1 MTAKDIDVKAVSW
14 GNIEVGD
21 RPSNKADDSGQM
33 VKSVLTI
40 CGFDAMA
47 LNTEQLRQ
55 ICGTLKIQ
63 GYRSKPK
70 AEVLRIMAV
79 AKLHQSFYD
88 TCGCRK
94 SLSWSKWWLLSC
106 QMTSSLIVLRRNSL
120 N

>member
-1 MTAKDIDVKAVSW
+1 MTAKDVDVKAVSW

-21 RPSNKADDSGQM
+21 CPLNKAEHSGQM

-40 CGFDAMA
+40 CGIDAMA

-55 ICGTLKIQ
+55 ICGQ
-63 GYRSKPK
+63 GYRIKPK

-79 AKLHQSFYD
+79 AKLHQNCYEGAQEPSS
-88 TCGCRK
+88 K
-94 SLSWSKWWLLSC
+94 SR
-106 QMTSSLIVLRRNSL
+106 TSHQQKPKIVLFSCYMFYSQMKCPL